1 MFANLCLVSSVV
13 RQSEICRTEKRQKES
28 NGTTNSD
35 SKLFF
40 FSLRQLSVLLID
52 PMT

>member
-35 SKLFF
+35 SKFV
-40 FSLRQLSVLLID
+40 FSLRHLSVLLID
-52 PMT
+52 PMA